1 MTNRRFWTTIR
12 SFLTNKGMLT
22 SNEISLKEGDDIVNN
37 EGKVAELLN
46 YAYIN
51 VVENTVGKKPVRV
64 LDKENVAFSTAINTI
79 LEEYKYQPS
88 VLNIKKHSE
97 QAKCFSFSEVTTAD
111 LLKLIKRININ
122 KVIGEDQIPPNLI
135 KIAGNFLV
143 EPLTDIIN
151 SCFRTSTF
159 TDMEKRASV
168 TPIDKVVLISIFTQ
182 ATDLLVFWI
191 LFQK

>member
-12 SFLTNKGMLT
+12 SFLTNQGMLT

-64 LDKENVAFSTAINTI
+64 LDKDNVAFSTAINII

-182 ATDLLVFWI
+182 ATDLLVF
-191 LFQK
+191 